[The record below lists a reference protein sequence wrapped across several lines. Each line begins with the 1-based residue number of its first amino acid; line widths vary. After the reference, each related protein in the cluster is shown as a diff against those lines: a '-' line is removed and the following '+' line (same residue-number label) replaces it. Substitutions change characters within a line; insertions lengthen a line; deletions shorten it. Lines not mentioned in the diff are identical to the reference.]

1 MPSSARCTPTRPP
14 PADARPPVHH
24 CRSTGAGSTP
34 LPRSML
40 PSALSARPARGV
52 LVLMA
57 LGLVAAVVVGV
68 GVGSVW
74 IAPADVLAL
83 LGRRLGLAVGADVP
97 EAQAL
102 VLEAIR
108 LPRVVLGVLAGASL
122 AVSGALMQGLFRNPL
137 AEPGLAGVSAGSALA
152 AATWIVL
159 GAGVTLSPL
168 LAANALAWAA
178 FAGGL
183 TTTALV
189 YRLATQGRSTRVA
202 TLLLAG
208 IAVSSIAGAAV
219 GLLVTV
225 ASDAQLRTLTFWSL
239 GSLGGATWASVGG
252 AAPLLLA
259 PVVAAP
265 FLARGLNALLLGE
278 SEAFHLG
285 IRVERVKRA
294 ALVLAALGTGA
305 SVAVAGTIGFV
316 GLVVPHLVRLALGPD
331 HRRLL
336 PASAILGATLLL
348 VADVVARTVAA
359 PLELPI
365 GVVTSLVGGPFFL
378 WLLLR
383 ERPV

>member
-1 MPSSARCTPTRPP
+1 MACPIFA
-14 PADARPPVHH
+14 PV
-24 CRSTGAGSTP
+24 
-34 LPRSML
+34 SML
-40 PSALSARPARGV
+40 PPALSARPARGV
-52 LVLMA
+52 LVLLA
-57 LGLVAAVVVGV
+57 LALVVAVVVGV

-83 LGRRLGLAVGADVP
+83 IGRRLGLGTGAGVP
-97 EAQAL
+97 ETQAL

-108 LPRVVLGVLAGASL
+108 LPRVVLGVLVGAAL

-152 AATWIVL
+152 AASWIVL
-159 GAGVTLSPL
+159 GVGIELAPV

-183 TTTALV
+183 ATAALV
-189 YRLATQGRSTRVA
+189 YRLATHGGRTRVA

-208 IAVSSIAGAAV
+208 VAVSAIAGAAV

-239 GSLGGATWASVGG
+239 GSLGGATWAGLAG

-265 FLARGLNALLLGE
+265 WLARGLNALLLGE

-285 IRVERVKRA
+285 IRVQRVKRV

-305 SVAVAGTIGFV
+305 SVAVAGAIGFV

-331 HRRLL
+331 HRTLL
-336 PASAILGATLLL
+336 PASALLGATLLL
-348 VADVVARTVAA
+348 VADLVSRTVAA

>member
-1 MPSSARCTPTRPP
+1 
-14 PADARPPVHH
+14 
-24 CRSTGAGSTP
+24 
-34 LPRSML
+34 ML

-294 ALVLAALGTGA
+294 ALVLAALGTGVF
-305 SVAVAGTIGFV
+305 VAVAGTIGFV
-316 GLVVPHLVRLALGPD
+316 GLGVPHRVRLALGPD
-331 HRRLL
+331 NRRLL